1 MARSAR
7 ELFEEAMRLDPQERA
22 TRSRQF
28 PGKSLERGCTGAE
41 WRRPPSGST
50 LPQRRRRNRH
60 MTGTPRETLLRRT
73 ASAKSSFPSA
83 WYTDCAGTEWK
94 SSPWRTVGVGQATGG
109 RDSDPPSNIRMQ
121 RPALCAA
128 ADPARSADGN

>member
-1 MARSAR
+1 
-7 ELFEEAMRLDPQERA
+7 
-22 TRSRQF
+22 
-28 PGKSLERGCTGAE
+28 
-41 WRRPPSGST
+41 
-50 LPQRRRRNRH
+50 

-73 ASAKSSFPSA
+73 ASAKSSGTRSTLLPIIRLLGPVMEAVANGTSSRDFPSA

-121 RPALCAA
+121 RPALRAA
-128 ADPARSADGN
+128 ADPARSADGNQCGQT